1 MVACLGGVIV
11 LLLLCVGVV
20 VHHRTSETVG
30 GVGRMEG
37 RRRRVMRWTS
47 RGDGCVIKCID

>member
-1 MVACLGGVIV
+1 VVACLGGVIV